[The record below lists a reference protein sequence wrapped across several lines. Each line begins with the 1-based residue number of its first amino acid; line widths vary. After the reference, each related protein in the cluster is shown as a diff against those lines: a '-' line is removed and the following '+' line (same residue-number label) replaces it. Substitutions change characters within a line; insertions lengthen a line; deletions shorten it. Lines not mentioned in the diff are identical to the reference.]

1 MSDLDR
7 IGGRTKPMSDKER
20 ELMEKHGDSLIDAS
34 NLPVPDLTRPA
45 RQDEG
50 HCLGPDCNC
59 ARYGCEPSDCD
70 CDLESGAANCGE
82 HGPYKPPVRKD
93 DSRERV
99 APYVPPCGHGDYFT
113 RAEAC
118 ATCWTRYV
126 EANRRDE
133 RARTIERA
141 VEWCRHHLPAT
152 LAPEQLREHLTYL
165 TGE

>member
-99 APYVPPCGHGDYFT
+99 APYVPPLRPRRLLHAGRSLRDVLDSIRRSEPPRREG
-113 RAEAC
+113 
-118 ATCWTRYV
+118 
-126 EANRRDE
+126 AN
-133 RARTIERA
+133 
-141 VEWCRHHLPAT
+141 H
-152 LAPEQLREHLTYL
+152 
-165 TGE
+165 